1 MNGKKYY
8 CYVDE
13 TGQDSQGAIFIVAVV
28 VPEDRENLE
37 SFVLKIEGSSGK
49 GKFKWGRADKE
60 KRLSYLKSVLQQKK
74 FPFKSFYSIYLGT
87 KEYKSSTILTI
98 AKVIS
103 SINNYS
109 NCEFTVLVD
118 ALNEK
123 DQRYYGSQLRRLK
136 IPVRKIR
143 GIRKDENSAII
154 RLADSLCGFV
164 RDVKENNLKGSQ
176 NIVNLI
182 TEV

>member
-1 MNGKKYY
+1 MKGKKYY

-13 TGQDSQGAIFIVAVV
+13 TGQDSEGVIFIVAVV
-28 VPEDRENLE
+28 VPEDRDDLE
-37 SFVLKIEGSSGK
+37 GFVLETEESSGK
-49 GKFKWGRADKE
+49 GKFKWGRADKR

-74 FPFKSFYSIYLGT
+74 FPFKSFYSVYLGT

-103 SINNYS
+103 SINNYFD
-109 NCEFTVLVD
+109 CEFTVLVD

-136 IPVRKIR
+136 IPIRKIR

-154 RLADSLCGFV
+154 RFADSLCGFV
-164 RDVKENNLKGSQ
+164 RDVKENNLESDK
-176 NIVNLI
+176 NIINLI